1 MITFERKIYQKLLQW
16 KAESQGNEALLI
28 EGARRVGKSTVVE
41 TFAQREYKSY
51 ILIDFNDCE
60 VSVKKAFDKLNDLNN
75 FFAVLSYTYGVTLYP
90 RNSLIIFD
98 EVQKFPKARQS
109 IKKLVKDGRFDYIET
124 GSLISINENVKDI
137 TIPSEETSIQMFP
150 MDFEEF
156 CTAFGKLNICEY
168 IRQCFF
174 DSKPLEQ
181 GLHDDAMQLFK
192 LYMLIGGMPQSI
204 AEYLEHTFSF
214 EYSDRRKRSIIS
226 LYKKDIQKIKGAYR
240 SKVLSTFE
248 QIPAFLSK
256 HEKRVTLSKIKNGI
270 NTENTYENTFMWLGN
285 SMITNNCLRCSDP
298 NVGMALNSDDS
309 AIKCYMGDT
318 GLLFSHAFSENTIT
332 NEQLYKQI
340 MNDKLAINKGM
351 LYENAIAQM
360 LVANGHKL
368 YFYTRYNTIL
378 HRNDLEIDFLL
389 SDTDSAGGK
398 VIPIEV
404 KSSKNYTTTSLTD
417 FNRLY
422 KKRIAKSFIIHPKKY
437 SIKEDGTICIPP
449 YMTIC
454 L

>member
-16 KAESQGNEALLI
+16 KTESQGNEALLI
-28 EGARRVGKSTVVE
+28 EGARRIGKSTIVE

-60 VSVKKAFDKLNDLNN
+60 ASVKKAFDKMSDLNS
-75 FFAVLSYTYGVTLYP
+75 FFTTLSYTYGVTLYP
-90 RNSLIIFD
+90 RNSVIIFD
-98 EVQKFPKARQS
+98 EVQRFPKARQS

-137 TIPSEETSIQMFP
+137 TIPSEETSIQMYP

-156 CTAFGKLNICEY
+156 CQALGKPTICNY
-168 IRQCFF
+168 IRECFN
-174 DSKPLEQ
+174 KGTALERS
-181 GLHDDAMQLFK
+181 LHNDAMQLFK
-192 LYMLIGGMPQSI
+192 QYMLIGGMPQSI
-204 AEYLEHTFSF
+204 AEFLEHSFSF
-214 EYSDRRKRSIIS
+214 EYSDKRKRSIIS
-226 LYKKDIQKIKGAYR
+226 LYKKDIQKIKGAYK
-240 SKVLSTFE
+240 SKVLSTFL

-256 HEKRVTLSKIKNGI
+256 HEKRVSLSKIESGI
-270 NTENTYENTFMWLGN
+270 NTADTYENTFMWLSN
-285 SMITNNCLRCSDP
+285 SMITNNCLKCSDP
-298 NVGMALNSDDS
+298 NVGMGLSSDDS

-318 GLLFSHAFSENTIT
+318 GLLFSHAFNENAIARDS
-332 NEQLYKQI
+332 LYKQI
-340 MNDKLAINKGM
+340 MNDKLSINKGM

-360 LVANGHKL
+360 LTANGHRL
-368 YFYTRYNTIL
+368 YFYTRYNKEL
-378 HRNDLEIDFLL
+378 HRNDIEIDFLL
-389 SDTDSAGGK
+389 SDSTGGK

-417 FNRLY
+417 FNKIY
-422 KKRIAKSFIIHPKKY
+422 KKRISKSYIIHPKNY
-437 SIKEDGTICIPP
+437 SIKENGTICIPP

>member
-16 KAESQGNEALLI
+16 KAESQGSEALLI
-28 EGARRVGKSTVVE
+28 EGARRIGKSTIVE
-41 TFAQREYKSY
+41 VFAQREYKSY

-60 VSVKKAFDKLNDLNN
+60 PSVKKAFDKMNDLDS
-75 FFAVLSYTYGVTLYP
+75 FFTVLSYTYGVTLHP

-98 EVQKFPKARQS
+98 EVQRFPKARQS

-137 TIPSEETSIQMFP
+137 TIPSEEISIQMFP

-156 CTAFGKLNICEY
+156 CAALSKPKICEY
-168 IRQCFF
+168 IRECFTEG
-174 DSKPLEQ
+174 KPLERD
-181 GLHDDAMQLFK
+181 LHNDAMQLFR

-204 AEYLEHTFSF
+204 AEYLEHSFSF

-256 HEKRVTLSKIKNGI
+256 HEKRVTFSKIMNGI

-298 NVGMALNSDDS
+298 NIGLSLNSDDS

-318 GLLFSHAFSENTIT
+318 GLLFSHAFSENTIM

-351 LYENAIAQM
+351 LYENVIAQM
-360 LVANGHKL
+360 LVAAGHKL
-368 YFYTRYNTIL
+368 FFYTRYNQTL

-389 SDTDSAGGK
+389 SDMDSPSGK
-398 VIPIEV
+398 IIPIEV

-422 KKRIAKSFIIHPKKY
+422 KRRIVRSYIIHPKNY
-437 SIKEDGTICIPP
+437 SVKNDGTICIPP